1 MGFCKLVLSKIS
13 NVGYPNG
20 KIAVV
25 AIVVWVCEMVPF
37 YYLPQLASSLE
48 IVMLF
53 FFLFVP
59 ILLWVLRSTSDAATV
74 CGSTGWLTG

>member
-1 MGFCKLVLSKIS
+1 MLGFCKLVLSKIS

-20 KIAVV
+20 KMAVV

-53 FFLFVP
+53 FSVCSYTP
-59 ILLWVLRSTSDAATV
+59 MDLRSTSDAATV
-74 CGSTGWLTG
+74 ARLAG

>member
-20 KIAVV
+20 KMAVVAIV

-53 FFLFVP
+53 F
-59 ILLWVLRSTSDAATV
+59 SV
-74 CGSTGWLTG
+74 CSYTPMGFEIYF

>member
-74 CGSTGWLTG
+74 ARLAG